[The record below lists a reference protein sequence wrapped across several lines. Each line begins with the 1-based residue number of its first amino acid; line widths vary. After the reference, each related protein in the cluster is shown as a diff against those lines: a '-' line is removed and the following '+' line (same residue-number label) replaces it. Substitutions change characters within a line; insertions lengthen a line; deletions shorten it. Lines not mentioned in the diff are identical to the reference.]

1 MKMKRKVLIGTVVSA
16 LVLGG
21 AFVVGASNNDDSNS
35 SKSTTSNSLNS
46 ISKSG
51 NEKISIE
58 EAETIAL
65 KEVKGVVDSVELKQ
79 KSDKVFYK
87 VEVENDDLE
96 YDVYIDAITGKV
108 TSVNQDDQYDDDFDD
123 DQYDDDK
130 NDDKYDD
137 NSDDDLVG
145 DDDDSNLK
153 QDDSSSVNGN
163 NTQINNT
170 ISQAQAIKIAEEAV
184 NGKMTEIDKDQ
195 DDGLLQYEVELR
207 TDRGKA
213 EVDVDASTGKVLKVE
228 FDD

>member
-1 MKMKRKVLIGTVVSA
+1 MKRKVLIGTVVSA

-21 AFVVGASNNDDSNS
+21 AFVVGASNNDDTNS

-87 VEVENDDLE
+87 VEVEVEKDDLE
-96 YDVYIDAITGKV
+96 YDVYIEALTGKV
-108 TSVNQDDQYDDDFDD
+108 TLVNQ
-123 DQYDDDK
+123 
-130 NDDKYDD
+130 
-137 NSDDDLVG
+137 DDLVG
-145 DDDDSNLK
+145 DDDDS
-153 QDDSSSVNGN
+153 SSVNAN

>member
-1 MKMKRKVLIGTVVSA
+1 MKRKVLIGTVVSA

-35 SKSTTSNSLNS
+35 SKSTTSDSLNS
-46 ISKSG
+46 ISKSK

-65 KEVKGVVDSVELKQ
+65 KEVKGIVDSVELKQ

-87 VEVENDDLE
+87 VEVENDELE

-108 TSVNQDDQYDDDFDD
+108 TSVNQDDQYDDN
-123 DQYDDDK
+123 K

-145 DDDDSNLK
+145 DDDDS
-153 QDDSSSVNGN
+153 SSVKAN

-195 DDGLLQYEVELR
+195 DDGLLQFEVELR

>member
-65 KEVKGVVDSVELKQ
+65 KEVKGIVDSVELKQ

-145 DDDDSNLK
+145 DDDDS
-153 QDDSSSVNGN
+153 
-163 NTQINNT
+163 IR
-170 ISQAQAIKIAEEAV
+170 
-184 NGKMTEIDKDQ
+184 
-195 DDGLLQYEVELR
+195 LLMPIIH
-207 TDRGKA
+207 K
-213 EVDVDASTGKVLKVE
+213 
-228 FDD
+228 

>member
-65 KEVKGVVDSVELKQ
+65 KEVKGIVDSVELKQ

-145 DDDDSNLK
+145 DDDDS
-153 QDDSSSVNGN
+153 SSVNAN

>member
-1 MKMKRKVLIGTVVSA
+1 MKRKVLIGTVVSA

-46 ISKSG
+46 ISKSE

-65 KEVKGVVDSVELKQ
+65 KEVKGIVDSVELKQ

-108 TSVNQDDQYDDDFDD
+108 TSVNQDDQYNDDFDD

-137 NSDDDLVG
+137 NSDDD
-145 DDDDSNLK
+145 DSL
-153 QDDSSSVNGN
+153 SVNAN

>member
-46 ISKSG
+46 ISKSE

-65 KEVKGVVDSVELKQ
+65 KEVKGIVDSVELKQ

-145 DDDDSNLK
+145 DDDDS
-153 QDDSSSVNGN
+153 SSVNAN

>member
-1 MKMKRKVLIGTVVSA
+1 MKRKVLIGTIVSA

-35 SKSTTSNSLNS
+35 SKSTTSDSLNS
-46 ISKSG
+46 ISKSE

-65 KEVKGVVDSVELKQ
+65 KEVKGIVDSVELKQ

-108 TSVNQDDQYDDDFDD
+108 TSVNQDDQYDDD
-123 DQYDDDK
+123 K

-145 DDDDSNLK
+145 DDDDS
-153 QDDSSSVNGN
+153 SSVKAN

-195 DDGLLQYEVELR
+195 DDGLLQFEVELR

>member
-1 MKMKRKVLIGTVVSA
+1 MTQIL
-16 LVLGG
+16 
-21 AFVVGASNNDDSNS
+21 
-35 SKSTTSNSLNS
+35 KSTTSNSLNS
-46 ISKSG
+46 ISKSE

-65 KEVKGVVDSVELKQ
+65 KEVNGIVDSVELKQ
-79 KSDKVFYK
+79 KSDKVFYE
-87 VEVENDDLE
+87 VEVEKDDLE

-137 NSDDDLVG
+137 NSDDDLLG
-145 DDDDSNLK
+145 DD
-153 QDDSSSVNGN
+153 DDSSSVNGN

-170 ISQAQAIKIAEEAV
+170 ISQAQAIKIAEEAI

-207 TDRGKA
+207 TDRGEA

>member
-35 SKSTTSNSLNS
+35 SKSITSNSLNS
-46 ISKSG
+46 ISNSG

-87 VEVENDDLE
+87 VEVEKDDLE
-96 YDVYIDAITGKV
+96 YDVYIEAFTGKV

-153 QDDSSSVNGN
+153 QDDSSSVNAN

-213 EVDVDASTGKVLKVE
+213 EVDVDSNTGKVLKVE

>member
-1 MKMKRKVLIGTVVSA
+1 MKRKVLIGTVVSA

-35 SKSTTSNSLNS
+35 SKSTTSDSLNS
-46 ISKSG
+46 ISKSE

-65 KEVKGVVDSVELKQ
+65 KEVKGIVDSVELKQ

-108 TSVNQDDQYDDDFDD
+108 TSVNQDDQYDDD
-123 DQYDDDK
+123 K

-145 DDDDSNLK
+145 DDDDS
-153 QDDSSSVNGN
+153 SSVKAN

-195 DDGLLQYEVELR
+195 DDGLLQFEVELR

>member
-1 MKMKRKVLIGTVVSA
+1 MKRKVLIGTVVSA

-35 SKSTTSNSLNS
+35 SKSTTSDSLNS
-46 ISKSG
+46 ISKSE

-65 KEVKGVVDSVELKQ
+65 KEVKGIVDSVELKQ

-108 TSVNQDDQYDDDFDD
+108 TSVNQDDQYNDDFDD

-145 DDDDSNLK
+145 DDDDSL
-153 QDDSSSVNGN
+153 SVNAN

-195 DDGLLQYEVELR
+195 DDGLLQFEVELR

>member
-1 MKMKRKVLIGTVVSA
+1 MKRKVLIGTVVSA

-35 SKSTTSNSLNS
+35 SKSTTSDSLNS
-46 ISKSG
+46 ISKSE

-65 KEVKGVVDSVELKQ
+65 KEVKGIVDSVELKQ

-108 TSVNQDDQYDDDFDD
+108 TSVNQDDQYDDD
-123 DQYDDDK
+123 K

-137 NSDDDLVG
+137 SSDDDLVG
-145 DDDDSNLK
+145 DDDDS
-153 QDDSSSVNGN
+153 SSVKAN

-228 FDD
+228 FDG

>member
-1 MKMKRKVLIGTVVSA
+1 MKRKVLIGTVVSA

-46 ISKSG
+46 ISKSE

-65 KEVKGVVDSVELKQ
+65 KEVKGIVDSVELKQ

-108 TSVNQDDQYDDDFDD
+108 TSVNQDDQYDDD
-123 DQYDDDK
+123 K

-145 DDDDSNLK
+145 DDDDS
-153 QDDSSSVNGN
+153 SSVNAN

-170 ISQAQAIKIAEEAV
+170 ISQAQAIKIDEEAV